1 MAEQIERAEKKWLK
15 IKITGDPSLTDALTD
30 YLVGV
35 FEAGVEIGVDD
46 PAVTAFIELR
56 EDAQILEKIH
66 QYARELAAIFKT
78 EIPQITAEILQDQD
92 WGSSWKVHFKPF
104 AITPG
109 LVIAPTWEQYQASG
123 QEKVIVMDPGM
134 AFGTG
139 HHATTALCVAM
150 IDKALRQCPEKRV
163 LDVGT
168 GTGILAMAAM
178 LFGASSVTAID
189 NDEEA
194 VSAAIENA
202 AFNGMAA
209 TIDVSG
215 KLIDQLTG
223 SFDLVVANI
232 IHDALYAMV
241 EDFARLVKPDGFLIL
256 SGILLENQVDSIQG
270 RYREYGF
277 SLVEQQEQGEWAA
290 LWLRRMS

>member
-1 MAEQIERAEKKWLK
+1 MAEQAERAEKKWLK
-15 IKITGDPSLTDALTD
+15 IKITGDPSLSDALTD

-56 EDAQILEKIH
+56 DDAQLLEKIH
-66 QYARELAAIFKT
+66 QYSQELATIFKT
-78 EIPQITAEILQDQD
+78 EIPQITSEILQDQD
-92 WGSSWKVHFKPF
+92 WGSSWKEHFKPF
-104 AITPG
+104 AIIPG
-109 LVIAPTWEQYQASG
+109 LIITPTWEEYQASS
-123 QEKVIVMDPGM
+123 QDKVIIMDPGM

-150 IDKALRQCPEKRV
+150 IDKALRQCPEKTV

-168 GTGILAMAAM
+168 GTGILAMAAA

-194 VSAAIENA
+194 VSAAIENV

-241 EDFARLVKPDGFLIL
+241 EDFARLVKPGGFLIL
-256 SGILLENQVDSIQG
+256 SGILLENQVDSIQS
-270 RYREYGF
+270 RYQEYGF
-277 SLVEQQEQGEWAA
+277 SLVEQMEQGEWAS
-290 LWLRRMS
+290 LWLRRTS